1 MVNNKG
7 RTYVLHGYI
16 AKRDEA
22 RYVAVFLRPNLVAEG
37 RTAGEAQHRLTELLH
52 TYINEAAHDGQVE
65 HFMSLRAPVRFY
77 AEYLVARLFHAIN
90 HALKPISKTCCVPQH
105 A

>member
-1 MVNNKG
+1 M
-7 RTYVLHGYI
+7 YVVHGYI
-16 AKRDEA
+16 AKRDED
-22 RYVAVFLRPNLVAEG
+22 RYVAVFLRPNLVAQG
-37 RTAGEAQHRLTELLH
+37 RTSGEAQHRLAELLH
-52 TYINEAAHDGQVE
+52 AYVTEAAHNGNAE

>member
-1 MVNNKG
+1 MVKKQG
-7 RTYVLHGYI
+7 RTHTFRGYI
-16 AKRDEA
+16 AKRDDD

-37 RTAGEAQHRLTELLH
+37 RTAGEANHRLMELLQAYL
-52 TYINEAAHDGQVE
+52 TEAASDGQVE
-65 HFMSLRAPVRFY
+65 HYMSLRAPLRFY